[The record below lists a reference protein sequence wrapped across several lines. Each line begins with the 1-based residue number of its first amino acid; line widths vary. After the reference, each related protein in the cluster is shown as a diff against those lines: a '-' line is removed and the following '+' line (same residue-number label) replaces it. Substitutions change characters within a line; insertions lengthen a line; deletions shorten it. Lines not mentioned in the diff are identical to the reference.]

1 MSAPVIDPT
10 QENLACFQWRPA
22 AFQPRASDT
31 PTSWAVTSGGL
42 PIGVTINGTTGLC
55 SGTPTTPGVYVFG
68 LTATNGEGAG
78 NEASF
83 CWPVRATS
91 STPGASID
99 VVIDL
104 IDLVPRLAG
113 PPLIPS
119 AASSAAAAATAPASE
134 TPVLHSAKYG
144 SDLFY
149 AVTFEKNEAAADLT
163 MTNVV
168 ATLKEFDTDA
178 VLCSSDDDE
187 EVVSF
192 LAEGDTYRVYLKL
205 AGDALAAALSNY
217 ERQKG
222 TTFLARLE
230 FSWTATNE
238 DAETFGPAV
247 QHGESETVYLRL
259 TRPQRTLP

>member
-1 MSAPVIDPT
+1 
-10 QENLACFQWRPA
+10 
-22 AFQPRASDT
+22 
-31 PTSWAVTSGGL
+31 
-42 PIGVTINGTTGLC
+42 
-55 SGTPTTPGVYVFG
+55 
-68 LTATNGEGAG
+68 
-78 NEASF
+78 
-83 CWPVRATS
+83 
-91 STPGASID
+91 
-99 VVIDL
+99 
-104 IDLVPRLAG
+104 
-113 PPLIPS
+113 
-119 AASSAAAAATAPASE
+119 
-134 TPVLHSAKYG
+134 
-144 SDLFY
+144 
-149 AVTFEKNEAAADLT
+149 VTFEKNEAAADLT